1 MGRLEAASSSLVT
14 SVDNSGGA
22 AGILEFF

>member
-1 MGRLEAASSSLVT
+1 MRWLEAALSPHVT